1 MLKNTWAEAHRFDP
15 MYKWVQRLDESL
27 AQNERINFC
36 LPNVE
41 VLVKAGATVEGHPR
55 FGSRTT
61 ELVSG

>member
-1 MLKNTWAEAHRFDP
+1 MLENTWAETHRVDP

>member
-1 MLKNTWAEAHRFDP
+1 MLENTWAETHRFDP
-15 MYKWVQRLDESL
+15 VYKWVQQLDESL